1 MPCKALKEVK
11 RYAIT
16 TLLSFINN
24 RPKIHVRETSKRR
37 VTEQS
42 VQHLSQ
48 RKPSRHTQTDVKN
61 IINTYAYVLIV
72 KNVKR
77 FPVCVTSDPGDLT

>member
-1 MPCKALKEVK
+1 MTHKRVFISRCTFFCRAQWRRKMNMPCKALKEVK

-16 TLLSFINN
+16 TLLSLINN

-37 VTEQS
+37 VTELS

-48 RKPSRHTQTDVKN
+48 RNHTHSMDKC
-61 IINTYAYVLIV
+61 IMM
-72 KNVKR
+72 KR
-77 FPVCVTSDPGDLT
+77 IEP